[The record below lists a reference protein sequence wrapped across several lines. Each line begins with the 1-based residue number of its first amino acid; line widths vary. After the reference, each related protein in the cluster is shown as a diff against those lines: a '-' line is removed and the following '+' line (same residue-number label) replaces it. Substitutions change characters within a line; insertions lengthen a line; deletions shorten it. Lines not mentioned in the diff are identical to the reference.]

1 MACRPL
7 RQWSQDRPPV
17 RRYPALAQVAGRL
30 RRDHQILNHKWFV
43 AFENRSWRNL
53 DPDHCVFDFYPRRD
67 LAPARLLPRLPRLRR
82 RGAFLHTARLDVRAA
97 LQTFQPGDL
106 FVLFGDR
113 LLQGGDFTEQSN
125 QQSFKLWPGQRGKG
139 GRRRH
144 MMQRIHRAESTQGKN
159 EGVPTLLPLLRKVFT
174 TGASCATRRLRFWLV
189 PVARRELKLPWGD
202 RRRRNPSAA
211 MG

>member
-1 MACRPL
+1 LTLVVLHQHEAAQFRSEMACGPL

-106 FVLFGDR
+106 FALFGDR

-125 QQSFKLWPGQRGKG
+125 QQSLRLCWLSCWV
-139 GRRRH
+139 
-144 MMQRIHRAESTQGKN
+144 ESQGWN
-159 EGVPTLLPLLRKVFT
+159 R
-174 TGASCATRRLRFWLV
+174 
-189 PVARRELKLPWGD
+189 PW
-202 RRRRNPSAA
+202 RN
-211 MG
+211 

>member
-30 RRDHQILNHKWFV
+30 RRNHQILNQKGFV

-53 DPDHCVFDFYPRRD
+53 DPDHLVFDFYPRRD

-106 FVLFGDR
+106 FALFGDR

-159 EGVPTLLPLLRKVFT
+159 EGVPTLLPLLR
-174 TGASCATRRLRFWLV
+174 TGTIGA
-189 PVARRELKLPWGD
+189 
-202 RRRRNPSAA
+202 
-211 MG
+211 